1 MKPDL
6 PEILAQQFQRLRSR
20 IRAVSA
26 AGGIGLTLCVV
37 SSVIGLAIIS
47 DILIELPL
55 FLRAGML
62 CLTGV
67 LSCLG
72 LIFWVLRPA
81 TQSVQ
86 DEELAAFVEK
96 QFPELNE
103 RLISTVEFEQEPD
116 SSASPVMKKWLLQ
129 ETVNYSKKV
138 DFSDAVDASRAVRH
152 CWWGGIAC
160 LALILPLLIV
170 GDAYAVL
177 FSRFMNPWGNYE
189 RVQNLILVIEEGDR
203 VVAEKSDVTIEAK
216 VRWRFQKGTIPES
229 AWLES
234 TTDAGAT
241 DARRLDWNAETESF
255 KGTLSRV
262 ESSFSYHVAAKRSQ
276 TQSYRID
283 VVPLPK
289 IEELQI
295 EISPPAYTG
304 QPAQFHDLALGEIM
318 VIEQSN
324 WDISARFNKPV
335 ETAEILWLD
344 GDLTGKDKLDS
355 DTLADG
361 TPIIS
366 KTDFPLSAD
375 RMTAA
380 LNEVLVLD
388 SPSGRFAIRATDE
401 NGLAS
406 ETNIIRRLTII
417 ADTAPL
423 IQFADHEQNAAV
435 KPDDIIDL
443 PVTVTDDFGIET
455 LELHYEFKRS
465 EAFTEKGILLA
476 EGFRSG
482 HQQLAHSFR
491 VDLSPFKLE
500 PGMLLSL
507 RGRATDE
514 RPVPEPNEAW
524 TVTRTLIINKDAKP
538 YGDQTLSEQQQQTE
552 QVLEALKTELQKQ
565 KEKAK
570 QLEETAKEANDK
582 QEQWEDAA
590 DEQELLDK
598 LEKLKQQMERLSALF
613 EQQPLFEK
621 VAQETRDIA
630 EGKLQDA
637 AETVQQAQEADL
649 SQKPEEFAKAAE
661 QLEEAA
667 NQLGETHEKFD
678 QLAELQRD
686 LLELNRLANQTERL
700 AESVESLENRQEEMQ
715 AKPEQAAPT
724 PQDQAEKQQWEADQR
739 QAWNNHEDLA
749 NTLDDLFQ
757 RRPELAD
764 AAAENLQHQLE
775 ELAKRAEKLAEKQQ
789 NIANAAKEDA
799 QEIAEQLESLQKE
812 SDREQMEAA
821 AKSLAENLEP
831 PQQKQAAQ
839 AAQEALKRSQEA
851 AQRGDAATAAQQQM
865 EAQQQLEQLAQQLQ
879 QETEKTPDD
888 EANKAV
894 LESLTKNTQAAE
906 QLSQQLEESL
916 KNIEEKLPGTTE
928 AAQQQNTDVE
938 QAMANQSGEPQS
950 EMEAKSASEPVEAG
964 LPEATTPEGNN
975 LIDQQEE
982 VAKLAQQVQDQVSEM
997 TQPNEEVSQKSQ
1009 QFAEQSKQ
1017 SAESAQ
1023 QFQPAAAANSS
1034 QKAAQAAQELSEAL
1048 QKSDAPDS
1056 LKQAAQQAA
1065 DQQTQLANSLQE
1077 LSENEA
1083 AQQQMKSDLQQEIS
1097 NETQQLSQD
1106 LQQNSEQLA
1115 AQPINKQEQSAKS
1128 LQAQELAQQ
1137 AQQQMAQAAEQS
1149 QQNNQG
1155 QSQAN
1160 SEQAAKS
1167 LSEAAQQAL
1176 AASGKGSEKSD
1187 GEASEPGS
1195 AVPAEVGEQVA
1206 QAAQQ
1211 LNAAGEMLNQMG
1223 APVPGNQQPGQE
1235 ESGDQSDSQKQAKD
1249 GGEGEGQ
1256 QPKSGQKSTSEA
1268 LRQAAQSMRQAAGQ
1282 MAAGQSKP
1290 QQGNSQQQPQQSSNG
1305 SGSEASDF
1313 GSSQQLSD
1321 LLELQ
1326 SDLSNMTKRDWGQLP
1341 GELQTELLDS
1351 SHKRTSGEY
1360 SRLVRRYF
1368 NDISKK
1374 RSPELNKSE

>member
-6 PEILAQQFQRLRSR
+6 PEILAVQFQRLRSR

-37 SSVIGLAIIS
+37 ASLIGLAIIS
-47 DILIELPL
+47 DILIELP
-55 FLRAGML
+55 FMLRAGML
-62 CLTGV
+62 LLTGT

-72 LIFWVLRPA
+72 LVFWVLRPA
-81 TQSVQ
+81 TKRVQ

-103 RLISTVEFEQEPD
+103 RLISTVEFQQEPD

-160 LALILPLLIV
+160 LALILPLLVV

-177 FSRFMNPWGNYE
+177 FSRFVNPWGNYE
-189 RVQNLILVIEEGDR
+189 RVQNLILVVEEGDR

-216 VRWRFQKGTIPES
+216 VRWRFQEGTIPES
-229 AWLES
+229 AWLEW
-234 TTDAGAT
+234 TTDTGVT

-255 KGTLSRV
+255 IGTLSRV

-335 ETAEILWLD
+335 EAAEILWLD
-344 GDLTGKDKLDS
+344 GELTGKDKLASDS
-355 DTLADG
+355 LADG
-361 TPIIS
+361 TPIIA
-366 KTDFPLSAD
+366 KTDFPLRGD
-375 RMTAA
+375 RMSAT
-380 LNEVLVLD
+380 LNEVLTLE

-401 NGLAS
+401 NGLSS

-423 IQFADHEQNAAV
+423 IQFADHEQNVAV

-455 LELHYEFKRS
+455 LELHYEIKRS
-465 EAFTEKGILLA
+465 EAFTEKGIIKA
-476 EGFRSG
+476 EGFHSG
-482 HQQLAHSFR
+482 HQQLAHIFR
-491 VDLSPFKLE
+491 VDLSPLKME
-500 PGMLLSL
+500 AGMLLSL

-630 EGKLQDA
+630 EGNLQDA
-637 AETVQQAQEADL
+637 AEAVQQAQEADL

-739 QAWNNHEDLA
+739 QAWNNHEDLS

-764 AAAENLQHQLE
+764 AAAENLQKQLE
-775 ELAKRAEKLAEKQQ
+775 ELAKRAEQLAEKQQ
-789 NIANAAKEDA
+789 NLANAAKADA

-812 SDREQMEAA
+812 SDPEKMEAA
-821 AKSLAENLEP
+821 ANSLAENLEA
-831 PQQKQAAQ
+831 PQQKQAIQ
-839 AAQEALKRSQEA
+839 AAQESLKKSQEA
-851 AQRGDAATAAQQQM
+851 AQKGDAATAAQQQM
-865 EAQQQLEQLAQQLQ
+865 EAKQQLDQLAQQLQ
-879 QETEKTPDD
+879 QEVQKAPTN
-888 EANKAV
+888 EANKAA
-894 LESLTKNTQAAE
+894 LESLTENVQAAE
-906 QLSQQLEESL
+906 QLSQQLEESIA
-916 KNIEEKLPGTTE
+916 KIEEALPGTIE
-928 AAQQQNTDVE
+928 AAQQQDTSAE
-938 QAMANQSGEPQS
+938 QAGEKSPSGEANHESPT
-950 EMEAKSASEPVEAG
+950 SAID
-964 LPEATTPEGNN
+964 GNS
-975 LIDQQEE
+975 LTEQQEQ
-982 VAKLAQQVQDQVSEM
+982 VAELAQQVQYQISEM

-1009 QFAEQSKQ
+1009 QFAEQAKQ

-1023 QFQPAAAANSS
+1023 QIQPAAAANSS
-1034 QKAAQAAQELSEAL
+1034 QQAAQAAQELSEAL
-1048 QKSDAPDS
+1048 QKTDAPDS

-1065 DQQTQLANSLQE
+1065 DQQTQLANSMQE
-1077 LSENEA
+1077 FSENKA
-1083 AQQQMKSDLQQEIS
+1083 AQQQMKSNLQQEIS
-1097 NETQQLSQD
+1097 NETQKLAQD
-1106 LQQNSEQLA
+1106 LQQNSEQLS
-1115 AQPINKQEQSAKS
+1115 AQPINKQDQSAKS
-1128 LQAQELAQQ
+1128 QQAQKSAQQ
-1137 AQQQMAQAAEQS
+1137 AQQQMSQATEQS

-1155 QSQAN
+1155 QSQVA

-1176 AASGKGSEKSD
+1176 AASGQAGDKSD
-1187 GEASEPGS
+1187 SESNEPGS

-1211 LNAAGEMLNQMG
+1211 LSAAGEMLNQMG
-1223 APVPGNQQPGQE
+1223 TPVPGSQQPGEE
-1235 ESGDQSDSQKQAKD
+1235 ESGDQSDSQKQAMD
-1249 GGEGEGQ
+1249 GGEGEGQQQGQ

-1290 QQGNSQQQPQQSSNG
+1290 QLGNSQQKPQQSSNG

-1321 LLELQ
+1321 LLDLQ